1 MKLKFKNQDFQND
14 AVETVARLFKGQEKA
29 NTTFS
34 VSDNSAQ
41 YNLLENEFGLGNRLL
56 IDAKT
61 LQENLNAVQKA
72 HALPQTEIDSAQAF
86 PISVEMETG
95 TGKTLYI
102 PNHIRVEQS
111 LRIYKIYYCCA
122 ECGYS

>member
-41 YNLLENEFGLGNRLL
+41 YNLLENEFSHS
-56 IDAKT
+56 
-61 LQENLNAVQKA
+61 AV
-72 HALPQTEIDSAQAF
+72 F
-86 PISVEMETG
+86 PG
-95 TGKTLYI
+95 RNPLYI
-102 PNHIRVEQS
+102 FHP
-111 LRIYKIYYCCA
+111 
-122 ECGYS
+122 